1 MKSCSSTGRLQHRD
15 IIFSSLFFS
24 LYLSFFFKLH
34 RETRHRGSAPST
46 GEWDEDG
53 ETRWGGQKYIKARAL
68 YDYSWDWSGRRARRD
83 VRFVEGRK
91 KAKESGRKKE
101 RRKKT
106 TSFTAQS
113 APCLQIAPGLFVVG
127 RWYDCRMQR
136 SYDGQTNSLSL
147 LFVFF
152 FTVSLS
158 FTESWYS
165 FSLRLFLELL
175 LFFAIDGYFVYTF
188 NSRGFHLFLPLFH
201 VLLSYVICF
210 SLGLDENE
218 IDKEARTVKLIP
230 INIYE
235 YGTHLWRSQLR
246 QCHLSISMP
255 DQHVT
260 HCQCTQRCHLMVIPL
275 RTRVASTVSLAE
287 AASALYGYCQI
298 ANCINLSYRR
308 TPTLP
313 E

>member
-152 FTVSLS
+152 YRLALFHRVMVFFFFAFVSRTS
-158 FTESWYS
+158 FILRYRRV
-165 FSLRLFLELL
+165 LRLYFQFSRIPPISPAVPRSSFVCHL
-175 LFFAIDGYFVYTF
+175 LFFGSWWEWDWQGSSDRETHSNQYLRIWDALMT
-188 NSRGFHLFLPLFH
+188 
-201 VLLSYVICF
+201 
-210 SLGLDENE
+210 
-218 IDKEARTVKLIP
+218 IP
-230 INIYE
+230 IE
-235 YGTHLWRSQLR
+235 AMSFV
-246 QCHLSISMP
+246 
-255 DQHVT
+255 DQHARSACDPLSVYST
-260 HCQCTQRCHLMVIPL
+260 MSFDGNSLENKSSKYRFTSWGGKCVIRIL
-275 RTRVASTVSLAE
+275 S
-287 AASALYGYCQI
+287 
-298 ANCINLSYRR
+298 NC
-308 TPTLP
+308 
-313 E
+313 